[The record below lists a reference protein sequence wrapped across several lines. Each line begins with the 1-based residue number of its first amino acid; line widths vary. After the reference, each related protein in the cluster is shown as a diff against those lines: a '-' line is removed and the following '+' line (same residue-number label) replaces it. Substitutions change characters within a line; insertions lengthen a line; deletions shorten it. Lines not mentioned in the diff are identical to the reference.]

1 MISTTESPPVFRRR
15 ILIMIR
21 SRSVRAFT
29 LIELLVVIAIIA
41 VLISLLLPAVQS
53 AREAARRAQCINNMK
68 QIGLAMHNFENS
80 NGYFPP
86 SVAFPTAALPAP
98 VQAQMHNAPP
108 AGAGYPRLP
117 EGFGA
122 SWAAKTTLTNPII
135 HGWAVLT
142 LPYLEGGIVANAY
155 NFDITYC
162 GTPRAAADADRHP
175 NFTAISTNMNT
186 FVCPSNANGDK
197 FVKGRA
203 SNTFTGQ
210 RIDNWTAAVS
220 DYATNEGMQ
229 GQVLNFLPA
238 GKNYIGLM
246 FLNTPRRISEIVDG
260 TSNTFLM
267 AEDAGRPQRYEKGR
281 LINGSISSGAAWADY
296 ESSYGTDGYRGTPCH
311 TNCNNDNE
319 DYAFHPGG
327 ANRLFADGS
336 VRFLKETTNIVVFAH
351 LMTHNGGEVISAD
364 AY

>member
-1 MISTTESPPVFRRR
+1 MTYRRT
-15 ILIMIR
+15 R
-21 SRSVRAFT
+21 SDRAFT

-68 QIGLAMHNFENS
+68 QIGLAMHNFENA

-86 SVAFPTAALPAP
+86 SVAFPTAALPAA
-98 VQAQMHNAPP
+98 VQAQLHSEPP
-108 AGAGYPRLP
+108 AGVGYPRLP
-117 EGFGA
+117 ESFGA
-122 SWAAKTTLTNPII
+122 SWASKTTVASPIV

-155 NFDITYC
+155 NFEITFC
-162 GTPRAAADADRHP
+162 GPARSADDADRHA
-175 NFTAISTNMNT
+175 NYTAISTVMNT
-186 FVCPSNANGDK
+186 FVCPSNSNGDK

-203 SNTFTGQ
+203 SNMFTGQ

-220 DYATNEGMQ
+220 DYAANEGMQ
-229 GQVLNFLPA
+229 GQVLNFLPP
-238 GKNYIGLM
+238 GNYIGLM
-246 FLNTPRRISEIVDG
+246 FLNTPRRIAEIADG

-267 AEDAGRPQRYEKGR
+267 AEDAGRPNRYEKGR
-281 LINGSISSGAAWADY
+281 AIAGSISSGAAWSDY
-296 ESSYGTDGYRGTPCH
+296 ESAYGTDGYRGTTCH

-327 ANRLFADGS
+327 ANKLFGDGS
-336 VRFLKETTNIVVFAH
+336 VRFLKETTDIRVFAN
-351 LMTHNGGEVISAD
+351 LLTYNGGEVISAD
-364 AY
+364 SY